1 MNAGARGRGS
11 GAGGW
16 LLAIG
21 AWVRSA
27 HKPAALCAV
36 NKAEPYSTLRACRV
50 RVPWGPWAVGLALIA
65 GILAGC
71 GGPALPV
78 LGQIP
83 EFQLTAQDGQPF
95 DSRTLA
101 GKIWVVDFFFTTC
114 PGPCPLMNERLH
126 QIQTKTSD
134 LADVRLVSFTV
145 DPAHDT
151 PSVLAA
157 YAKHFLAQSGRW
169 YFLTGPQDRLND
181 LGLNAFHLNRV
192 DGSLDHSTR
201 FTLVDRRGR
210 IRGYYRFSDDD
221 FPKQLLADVRRL
233 ERERS

>member
-1 MNAGARGRGS
+1 MTAGDKKRVQGAGDRGAGAVV
-11 GAGGW
+11 
-16 LLAIG
+16 LTVLA
-21 AWVRSA
+21 
-27 HKPAALCAV
+27 C
-36 NKAEPYSTLRACRV
+36 
-50 RVPWGPWAVGLALIA
+50 
-65 GILAGC
+65 ILAGC
-71 GGPALPV
+71 GRPPLPA

-83 EFQLTAQDGQPF
+83 GFQLTAQDGKAF
-95 DSRTLA
+95 DSRELA
-101 GKIWVVDFFFTTC
+101 GKIWVADFFFTTC
-114 PGPCPLMNERLH
+114 PGPCPLMNERMH
-126 QIQTKTSD
+126 QIQTKTAD
-134 LADVRLVSFTV
+134 LSDVRLVSFTV

-151 PSVLAA
+151 PPVLDA
-157 YAKHFLAQSGRW
+157 YSKHFLAQPGRW